1 MARDP
6 RFTLKDKSVHKAV
19 IEYTPTPAG
28 IALDAAIE
36 RGARYVLLVG
46 GRRASKTYSALQAAI
61 KQIYVHRRSPN
72 LGWVVSRTYDMSV
85 TLERMFRSFCTLPD
99 GTSLIA
105 KEIKSQRTFL
115 MWPPKEMPDAYY
127 RVQFK
132 SAEDPDR
139 LRGSSLAWAVMDE
152 ACLMTSDT
160 FPILQGCV
168 LDTKGIIIL
177 CTTPR
182 GKDWVYTDVY
192 KRSLVEPHYVTIF
205 ARTEENQY
213 LPQEE
218 VEQLKAD
225 FAAKSGALKR
235 QELEGSFEDFAG
247 AVFDQFSSETHI
259 IKQVDLPDNAELVC
273 GIDWGYNDP
282 FVCVFLWKH
291 DGAWIVVDEF
301 YQNKLLLRDAA
312 SYLKNNKYWNRVK
325 RIWCDPSDKQN
336 RMEFLSYGIQAMPA
350 RRPDKTTRVRWPVE
364 RARLINNLFSKRVK
378 SPFGNT
384 DIPALTYFD
393 NVYWGAKETQALCYE
408 KTPEVDA
415 KAHKII
421 VTDLKGEGVDG
432 AAGERLEGGFDHFV
446 DALGYGIF
454 SEVRTFGTIAPRYYD
469 AAKGTTVPLK
479 RPEAEINKERLIA
492 DLRAAHKM
500 LDEKPKFGQIEG
512 PWFPFK
518 KPSP

>member
-1 MARDP
+1 MRDK
-6 RFTLKDKSVHKAV
+6 RFTLGEKSVRKV
-19 IEYTPTPAG
+19 ELDYIPTPAG
-28 IALDAAIE
+28 AQLDAAIAK
-36 RGARYVLLVG
+36 GARYILLVG
-46 GRRASKTYSALQAAI
+46 GRRASKTYSALQAAL
-61 KQIYVHRRSPN
+61 KQIYVHQRRPN
-72 LGWVVSRTYDMSV
+72 LGWIVARTYDMSV

-105 KEIKSQRTFL
+105 REIKSQRTFL
-115 MWPPKEMPDAYY
+115 MWPPKSMPDAFY

-139 LRGSSLAWAVMDE
+139 LRGSSLAWCVMDE

-168 LDTKGIIIL
+168 LDSKGIIIL

-192 KRSLVEPHYVTIF
+192 KRSLVEPHYVTVF
-205 ARTEENQY
+205 AKTEENQY
-213 LPQEE
+213 LPQDE

-225 FAAKSGALKR
+225 FAAKSNALKR
-235 QELEGSFEDFAG
+235 QELEGSFEDFSG
-247 AVFDQFSSETHI
+247 AVFDQFHTDTHI
-259 IKQVDLPDNAELVC
+259 IKQVDLPDSAELVC

-312 SYLKNNKYWNRVK
+312 AHLKNHKYWSRVK
-325 RIWCDPSDKQN
+325 RIWCDPSRPDQ
-336 RMEFLSYGIQAMPA
+336 RMEFMALGMKNIMPA
-350 RRPDKTTRVRWPVE
+350 RRPDKMTKLSWPIA

-378 SPFGNT
+378 SPFGNGE
-384 DIPALTYFD
+384 IPALTYFD

-408 KTPEVDA
+408 KTPEIDD

-421 VTDLKGEGVDG
+421 VTDLKGEAVDG
-432 AAGERLEGGFDHFV
+432 SATERLEGGFDHFV
-446 DALGYGIF
+446 DALGYGIY
-454 SEVRTFGTIAPRYYD
+454 SEVRTFGTIAPRIYD
-469 AAKGTTVPLK
+469 ASKGESVPLQ
-479 RPEAEINKERLIA
+479 RTEAEINKERLLA

-500 LDEKPKFGQIEG
+500 LDQPERKFGRID
-512 PWFPFK
+512 PPFFPFK
-518 KPSP
+518 KR